1 MPQTAMAKTTAQVSS
16 SPAPVMPAA
25 SGTLIA
31 MNPHATGARGRVG
44 VTWSTAAEQRDAAS
58 VVTALNPAGGGAEV
72 SGNFAL
78 LAGMIALLT
87 DCSAPSH

>member
-1 MPQTAMAKTTAQVSS
+1 M
-16 SPAPVMPAA
+16 
-25 SGTLIA
+25 
-31 MNPHATGARGRVG
+31 
-44 VTWSTAAEQRDAAS
+44 TWSTAAEQRDAAS